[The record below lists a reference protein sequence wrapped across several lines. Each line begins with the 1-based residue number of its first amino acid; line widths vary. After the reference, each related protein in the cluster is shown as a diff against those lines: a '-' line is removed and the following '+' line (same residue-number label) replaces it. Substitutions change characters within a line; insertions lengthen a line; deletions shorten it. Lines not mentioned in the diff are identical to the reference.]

1 MKKSIYIISAFLL
14 AASSVFAQDARQW
27 TLQECIQYALDH
39 NIQVKQQVNTTRQQ
53 KIQLDDNKGNHLPT
67 VDASVGQNFSFGRGL
82 TAQNTY
88 ENTNTSR
95 TSFELGASVPL
106 FVGGK
111 IVNAVKLSQ
120 LNLDASL
127 ADLERAQDDIRT
139 QVAKAYVQILYDME
153 VSDVAKRQIAIDSM
167 QVYRLERMMEAGK
180 ASQAEVSQQKATL
193 AQSRLTA
200 TNADNNY
207 RLSLLALS
215 QLLELPTPEG
225 FSIVKPDV
233 AAITP
238 LNGNEGSIV
247 APDVIYAEALGVK
260 PQVKAEQLRLKA
272 TDFNIKIA
280 RADYMPTLSFSA
292 GLGTNY
298 YKTSGFDADGF
309 GKQLKNNFSQ
319 YLGLNLSIPVFNH
332 FSTRNKIRT
341 AKIDR
346 ENQELKLED
355 TKKTLYKEIQQVY
368 YNAVASEAKFTS
380 SQQAVMSNSDAFAL
394 MKAKYENGKANIT
407 EFNEQKNNLLKSESD
422 MVQAKYE
429 YLYNSALIDFYR
441 GRNLS
446 F

>member
-1 MKKSIYIISAFLL
+1 MKKSFYIISAFLF
-14 AASSVFAQDARQW
+14 AASSMFAQGAKQW

-39 NIQVKQQVNTTRQQ
+39 NIQVKQQQNTTRQQ

-67 VDASVGQNFSFGRGL
+67 VDASIDQNFSFGRGL

-95 TSFELGASVPL
+95 TSFQLGASVPL
-106 FVGGK
+106 FMGGK

-238 LNGNEGSIV
+238 LSGNEGSIV

-298 YKTSGFDADGF
+298 YKTSGFEADGF
-309 GKQLKNNFSQ
+309 GKQLKNNFGQ

-332 FSTRNKIRT
+332 FSTRT

-346 ENQELKLED
+346 ENQVLKLED

-368 YNAVASEAKFTS
+368 YNAVASEAKYTS

-441 GRNLS
+441 GRTLS

>member
-1 MKKSIYIISAFLL
+1 MKKVFSIISVFL
-14 AASSVFAQDARQW
+14 FATSQMMAQEAKQW

-39 NIQVKQQVNTTRQQ
+39 NIQVKQQQNTTRQQ

-67 VDASVGQNFSFGRGL
+67 VDASIGQNFSFGRGL

-88 ENTNTSR
+88 ENTNTSS
-95 TSFELGASVPL
+95 TSFQLGASVPL

-200 TNADNNY
+200 TNANNNY

-238 LNGNEGSIV
+238 LSGNEGSIV

-260 PQVKAEQLRLKA
+260 PQINAEQLRLKA

-298 YKTSGFDADGF
+298 YKTSGFEADGF

-346 ENQELKLED
+346 ENQVLKLED

-368 YNAVASEAKFTS
+368 YNAVASEAKYTS

-441 GRNLS
+441 GRTLS

>member
-1 MKKSIYIISAFLL
+1 MKKVLSVI
-14 AASSVFAQDARQW
+14 SVFLFATSSMMAQEAKQW

-39 NIQVKQQVNTTRQQ
+39 NIQVKQQQNTTRQQ

-67 VDASVGQNFSFGRGL
+67 VDASIDQNFSFGRGL

-95 TSFELGASVPL
+95 TSFQLGASVPL
-106 FVGGK
+106 FMGGK

-180 ASQAEVSQQKATL
+180 VSQAEVSQQKATL

-238 LNGNEGSIV
+238 LSGNEGSIV

-260 PQVKAEQLRLKA
+260 PQIKAEQLRLKA

-298 YKTSGFDADGF
+298 YKTSGFEADGF
-309 GKQLKNNFSQ
+309 GKQLKNNFGQ
-319 YLGLNLSIPVFNH
+319 
-332 FSTRNKIRT
+332 
-341 AKIDR
+341 
-346 ENQELKLED
+346 
-355 TKKTLYKEIQQVY
+355 
-368 YNAVASEAKFTS
+368 
-380 SQQAVMSNSDAFAL
+380 
-394 MKAKYENGKANIT
+394 
-407 EFNEQKNNLLKSESD
+407 
-422 MVQAKYE
+422 
-429 YLYNSALIDFYR
+429 
-441 GRNLS
+441 
-446 F
+446 

>member
-1 MKKSIYIISAFLL
+1 MKKIFSIISVFL
-14 AASSVFAQDARQW
+14 FATSQMMAQEAKQW

-39 NIQVKQQVNTTRQQ
+39 NIQVKQQQNTTRQQ

-67 VDASVGQNFSFGRGL
+67 VDASIDQNFSFGRGL

-95 TSFELGASVPL
+95 TSFQLGASVPL
-106 FVGGK
+106 FMGGK

-238 LNGNEGSIV
+238 LSGNEGSIV

-260 PQVKAEQLRLKA
+260 PQVKAGQLRVKA

-298 YKTSGFDADGF
+298 YKTSGFEADGF
-309 GKQLKNNFSQ
+309 GKQLKNNFGQ

-346 ENQELKLED
+346 ENQVLKLED

-368 YNAVASEAKFTS
+368 YNAVASEVKYTS

-441 GRNLS
+441 GRTLS